1 MSDAGSASST
11 GNEPLAVQDY
21 IAGRMSD
28 GEREAFEDALVG
40 DAQLVRELEESL
52 RLREGL
58 AVLREQGVLGELRR
72 PRRRAFAIGVAAAA
86 VAVVVVGVGVGVGR
100 FYSKRSAPIVAAS
113 VGALRPGSS
122 NPPPVVVKSYS
133 FATVREASSVIVLGL
148 PSSGALEMRAL
159 TGGAESRRT
168 FRVTLEGIR
177 NEKASRIGFAEHLAA
192 DAEGFV
198 VVYADASQLKPGE
211 YALVVEPE
219 ETQASS
225 AGERFSFTLRGE
237 F

>member
-1 MSDAGSASST
+1 MSGAGSAGSA
-11 GNEPLAVQDY
+11 GNDPLAVQDY

-28 GEREAFEDALVG
+28 SDRETFEAALLQDAR
-40 DAQLVRELEESL
+40 LVRDVEESL

-72 PRRRAFAIGVAAAA
+72 PRRRAFSIGVAAAA
-86 VAVVVVGVGVGVGR
+86 VAVVVVGVGVGR
-100 FYSKRSAPIVAAS
+100 YYPKRSAPIVAAS
-113 VGALRPGSS
+113 VAALRTGS
-122 NPPPVVVKSYS
+122 NPPPIVVKSYS
-133 FATVREASSVIVLGL
+133 FATVREASSTLVLGL

-159 TGGAESRRT
+159 TAVTEARRT

-198 VVYADASQLKPGE
+198 VVYANASQLKPGE

-219 ETQASS
+219 ETQTSS